1 MWKKNSLTSE
11 PCVQCH
17 RASLMEEG
25 SLLSDLQNEN
35 NILREELSKM
45 CNRISNSSL
54 TAAQYHQVTLTR
66 DVGTG
71 TEWTGESSLSEIR
84 LHEEKMLNSE
94 LDKQIIYL
102 DAKIISLEDLISEME
117 TWKLEV
123 TRLNERISE
132 LKEKC
137 CTKQRVVLAM
147 NAENFKIKFENGQLR
162 EVLIQEQSKLKTHLE
177 TVKNYETER
186 KGKLHFVFLYHI

>member
-1 MWKKNSLTSE
+1 MWKKNSLSSDR
-11 PCVQCH
+11 CVQCH

-45 CNRISNSSL
+45 CNRISNTTL
-54 TAAQYHQVTLTR
+54 TATQYHQVTLTR

-84 LHEEKMLNSE
+84 LHEEKMLNTE
-94 LDKQIIYL
+94 LDKQIMYL

-117 TWKLEV
+117 AWKLEV
-123 TRLNERISE
+123 TSLNERISE
-132 LKEKC
+132 LQGKC
-137 CTKQRVVLAM
+137 CTNQREVLAI
-147 NAENFKIKFENGQLR
+147 NAEKFKIKFENGQLR

-177 TVKNYETER
+177 TVKNYEIER
-186 KGKLHFVFLYHI
+186 KGMLYFSFLYHI